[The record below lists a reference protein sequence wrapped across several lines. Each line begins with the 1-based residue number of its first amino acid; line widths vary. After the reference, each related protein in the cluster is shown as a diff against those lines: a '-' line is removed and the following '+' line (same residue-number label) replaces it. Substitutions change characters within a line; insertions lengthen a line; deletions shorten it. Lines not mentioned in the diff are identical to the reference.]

1 MVSIAS
7 KSANGGLRFSNE
19 KLNLQ
24 LRSTWTAPRIN
35 SIAATQTQW
44 QYERIMFDVSGGYRF
59 SSRYDLTIS
68 GRNVLNSPI
77 RGYVDNPG
85 LIQRQFNYGAV
96 WTVGVRAVF

>member
-1 MVSIAS
+1 
-7 KSANGGLRFSNE
+7 
-19 KLNLQ
+19 
-24 LRSTWTAPRIN
+24 
-35 SIAATQTQW
+35 
-44 QYERIMFDVSGGYRF
+44 MFDVSGGYRF